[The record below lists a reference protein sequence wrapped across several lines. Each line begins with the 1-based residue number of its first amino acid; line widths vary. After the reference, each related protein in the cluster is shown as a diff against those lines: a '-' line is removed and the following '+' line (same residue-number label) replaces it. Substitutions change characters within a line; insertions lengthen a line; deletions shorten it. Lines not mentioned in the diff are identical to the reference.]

1 MLMQMREA
9 IGRDPEIAA
18 VLRNNSAGYVS
29 NADWVEVLGECA
41 GKQNLIAC
49 CIC

>member
-9 IGRDPEIAA
+9 TGGDPEVAA
-18 VLRNNSAGYVS
+18 VLRNDSAGYVS
-29 NADWVEVLGECA
+29 DADWVEVLGERA
-41 GKQNLIAC
+41 GKQNLTAC